1 MFRQRQRG
9 AQPRGCRPR
18 HAPRELLVALPR
30 DSGRVFAD
38 ARFHAPPRLT
48 ALIALAIA
56 AAGCGGGTF
65 QPRTPHAQAT
75 PASPL
80 GASYVLVPLPSEDS
94 SLLGRVLPGPPE
106 PGRSLAELAQ
116 PNACA
121 ETLSPAQTV
130 PMSNSFENAEDLTA
144 SVNAGAALGAYG
156 FRADASRATHFVYK
170 VATDQ
175 QMVQRDTAAYVECC
189 KTKGCGWG
197 YVAELIHGNGEYA
210 SAEETRGSV
219 QVDFAIASGGGSV
232 GLKAISRR
240 KVDGWV
246 AALVKVNPGQQ
257 AKELGALGVP
267 SSQVNVAT
275 APEQY
280 KQLFEKYRMNVCA
293 DATSKEWKFR
303 DAAGPVA
310 ENEFVHRYQEE
321 TGSEELDGAARHRTP
336 TGFYGGLAIAGA
348 GLGLG
353 AVWFFAPPFCESE
366 ETRPDCKNRWAGLA
380 LPVFGLGGGFA
391 VMSLSSRDGL
401 PTDHSLSESDGRYYA
416 DQYNRALLR
425 RIIRDAQRGRGGA
438 SLLRAQVARRATRP
452 RAPEPVHFDFR
463 AGPGGA
469 AIVGTF

>member
-156 FRADASRATHFVYK
+156 FRADVSRATHFVYK

-210 SAEETRGSV
+210 SAEETRGSA

-280 KQLFEKYRMNVCA
+280 KQLFEKYRVNVCA
-293 DATSKEWKFR
+293 EATSKEWKFC
-303 DAAGPVA
+303 DAAGPVR
-310 ENEFVHRYQEE
+310 ENEFVRRYREE
-321 TGSEELDGAARHRTP
+321 TGSDELDGAERHRSP
-336 TGFYGGLAIAGA
+336 GLFYGGLAVTGVS
-348 GLGLG
+348 LGLAAVFVVATPVCADSGRNCDPSYILAGG
-353 AVWFFAPPFCESE
+353 A
-366 ETRPDCKNRWAGLA
+366 A
-380 LPVFGLGGGFA
+380 LPAALGLVWA
-391 VMSLSSRDGL
+391 LLSKPRNGE
-401 PTDHSLSESDGRYYA
+401 PTDHSLTESDGRFYA

-463 AGPGGA
+463 AGPA
-469 AIVGTF
+469 AAALIGTF